1 MEISKEEYYGVS
13 EYNDEEYP
21 VDMTEASNFDITT
34 LDLGDI
40 IINPSDLVFTSSA
53 TNSVIAQA
61 GGDLYVETDIVF
73 RSEGSETRLLE
84 TLQEQQLQ
92 IAALTDMITE
102 MVEQRNFDV
111 DMDIDRRVEQK
122 KFLKRLSSNQ

>member
-1 MEISKEEYYGVS
+1 METSDSTDTLTIS
-13 EYNDEEYP
+13 
-21 VDMTEASNFDITT
+21 T
-34 LDLGDI
+34 LDMGDI
-40 IINPSDLVFTSSA
+40 FIDTSDLVFTSSV
-53 TNSVIAQA
+53 TNGVITQG

-73 RSEGSETRLLE
+73 RSEGSETSLLE

-102 MVEQRNFDV
+102 MVERRNFDV